1 MAVDPVSL
9 AILGALQVAAGAG
22 QGIANYV
29 GADTM
34 SDSEKEQLKK
44 LQREQELGMLGFSPG
59 ELQDVRQA
67 VVNPLAAM
75 EKQQQDQLKATMAAQ
90 QAGAGDAFRMALGA
104 QESQRRVRA
113 AQEDKVQQAQLAETR
128 RDEQQMLALASKEAQ
143 VEAAKKAAIIQAV
156 TGGIVAGG
164 SFAVKASDLLDST
177 TPAEKPAEKVKDQAA
192 NDVSSMRQG
201 GYFGD
206 TAQQMSNT
214 GAAQSSL
221 TGIPSGP
228 NQNMTPAQYTMGG
241 VGPGAQTSFFGNPG
255 PGFMTMGTPY
265 PAMTRADG
273 AVFDQ
278 YGNPYVDPLQAFLQ
292 GAN

>member
-113 AQEDKVQQAQLAETR
+113 AQEDKVQQAQLAEKR
-128 RDEQQMLALASKEAQ
+128 RDEQQLLALASEEAQ

-206 TAQQMSNT
+206 TAQTMSNT
-214 GAAQSSL
+214 GAAQSL

-228 NQNMTPAQYTMGG
+228 NQNMTSMN
-241 VGPGAQTSFFGNPG
+241 QTSFFGNPG
-255 PGFMTMGTPY
+255 AGFMTMGTPY

-278 YGNPYVDPLQAFLQ
+278 YGS
-292 GAN
+292 

>member
-34 SDSEKEQLKK
+34 SDTEKEQLRK

-67 VVNPLAAM
+67 VVNPMAAL
-75 EKQQQDQLKATMAAQ
+75 EKQQQDQLKATMSAQ

-113 AQEDKVQQAQLAETR
+113 AQEDKVQQAQLAEKR
-128 RDEQQMLALASKEAQ
+128 RDEAQLLSLASQEAQ

-156 TGGIVAGG
+156 TGGVVAGG
-164 SFAVKASDLLDST
+164 SFAVKAADLLDST
-177 TPAEKPAEKVKDQAA
+177 TPAEKPAEKIKDQAA
-192 NDVSSMRQG
+192 TDVETMRSG

-206 TAQQMSNT
+206 TAQTMSNT
-214 GAAQSSL
+214 GAAQQF

-228 NQNMTPAQYTMGG
+228 NQNMTPMN
-241 VGPGAQTSFFGNPG
+241 QTSFFAQG
-255 PGFMTMGTPY
+255 PAFMTMGTPY

-278 YGNPYVDPLQAFLQ
+278 YGNPYVDPLQQFLT
-292 GAN
+292 GAQ